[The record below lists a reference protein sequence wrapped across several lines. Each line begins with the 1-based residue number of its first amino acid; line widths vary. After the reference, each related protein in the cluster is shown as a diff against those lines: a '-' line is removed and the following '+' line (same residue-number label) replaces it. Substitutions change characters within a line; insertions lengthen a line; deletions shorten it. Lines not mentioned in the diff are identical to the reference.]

1 MVWSL
6 VSPKRRRRLIAD
18 ASRSRR
24 SAVLRATAIGAVVA
38 YNLVGIMDILS
49 TVIAISGGAGEEANP
64 FLRVAMASFGPG
76 WIGAK
81 LFLQAVITVMVLWF
95 PHRIVLAIFVVAVLC
110 NAGVVYNNLH
120 LAGVF

>member
-6 VSPKRRRRLIAD
+6 VSRKRRRRLIAD

-24 SAVLRATAIGAVVA
+24 SAAQRAAAIGAVAA
-38 YNLVGIMDILS
+38 YNLVGIMDIVS
-49 TVIAISGGAGEEANP
+49 TMIGLGGGGAEEANP
-64 FLRVAMASFGPG
+64 ILRIAMASFGPG

-95 PHRIVLAIFVVAVLC
+95 PHRIVLAIFIVAVLC

-120 LAGVF
+120 IAGIF

>member
-1 MVWSL
+1 LVWSI

-24 SAVLRATAIGAVVA
+24 SAAQRAAAIGAVAV
-38 YNLVGIMDILS
+38 YNFVGLLDIFSTMIGLS
-49 TVIAISGGAGEEANP
+49 AGGVEEANP

-95 PHRIVLAIFVVAVLC
+95 PHRIVLAIFIIAVIC

-120 LAGVF
+120 VAGVF